1 MLPPPVSQ
9 LIRFDRFELDLR
21 AGELR
26 NGGIRIR
33 LQEQP
38 LQVLQALL
46 EKPGEVVSREELQKR
61 IWPSDTFVDFDHGL
75 HAAVNRL
82 RAALND
88 SADRPRYVET
98 VARRGYRFIGRI
110 ENPQPPVPANITPAP
125 PPEKPRPGLWN
136 SWTGLLVGFGIAIG
150 IAAVLVVGNF
160 YGLKT

>member
-9 LIRFDRFELDLR
+9 LMRFDRFELDLR

-82 RAALND
+82 RTALND
-88 SADRPRYVET
+88 SADNPRYVET
-98 VARRGYRFIGRI
+98 VGRRGYRFIGQV
-110 ENPQPPVPANITPAP
+110 ENLPTEAQH
-125 PPEKPRPGLWN
+125 
-136 SWTGLLVGFGIAIG
+136 
-150 IAAVLVVGNF
+150 
-160 YGLKT
+160 

>member
-9 LIRFDRFELDLR
+9 LIRVGRFGLDLR

-33 LQEQP
+33 VQGQP

-82 RAALND
+82 RTSLND

-98 VARRGYRFIGRI
+98 VARRGYRFIGQL
-110 ENPQPPVPANITPAP
+110 ESAKPAP
-125 PPEKPRPGLWN
+125 TAPPIAKDDLQPKTRPRVWN
-136 SWTGLLVGFGIAIG
+136 SWTG
-150 IAAVLVVGNF
+150 
-160 YGLKT
+160 